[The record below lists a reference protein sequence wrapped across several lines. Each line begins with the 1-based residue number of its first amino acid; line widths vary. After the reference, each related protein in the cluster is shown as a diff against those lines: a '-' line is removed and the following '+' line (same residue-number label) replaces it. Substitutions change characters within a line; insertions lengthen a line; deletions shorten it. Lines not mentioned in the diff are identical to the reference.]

1 MEYIQTVLLQIEA
14 SRLEQASQPGGLL
27 ADLDEHRGHLRQQPG
42 FRDLRITRSIN
53 NEGNVLVL
61 VETRWADDAS
71 LVRYETSEP
80 NVAGIVSKHSGVV
93 ARDSVQVLDME
104 ALRTESSWRA
114 SEAVTEARQRVTL
127 PLAIPL
133 AALAFALLV
142 IYGLSRVYLE
152 IRGDGATAL
161 AAGIAIGI
169 LIIAFYIANNP
180 RVPGWQIAGVF
191 VLAGAVLA
199 GGAIWAVSEED
210 DTAAEESVASE
221 TPAGGSPGAS
231 PTGSPASGSPA
242 PSGALSVSMGDNFF
256 EFNGQKNPT
265 LTVSAGAAVTINLEN
280 KGTAIH
286 NMRIAGEDNKYN
298 TSDDAASDPTLVSG
312 GGTAAVQWKAPGN
325 AGKYDFQCDFHPT
338 DMKGTIEV
346 K

>member
-53 NEGNVLVL
+53 NEGNVLV
-61 VETRWADDAS
+61 VIETRWADDAS

-80 NVAGIVSKHSGVV
+80 NVAGIVGKHSNVV

-133 AALAFALLV
+133 GVLAFALLV

-169 LIIAFYIANNP
+169 LLIAFYIANNP

-210 DTAAEESVASE
+210 DTEAHEATASE
-221 TPAGGSPGAS
+221 PAGESPAASPGGES
-231 PTGSPASGSPA
+231 PTSGG
-242 PSGALSVSMGDNFF
+242 GAQAIVMIDNKFD
-256 EFNGQKNPT
+256 PDA
-265 LTVSAGAAVTINLEN
+265 LTVATGADVTFDLTNEGI
-280 KGTAIH
+280 AIH
-286 NMRIAGEDNKYN
+286 NMRIAGEDGEYN
-298 TSDDAASDPTLVSG
+298 TDDDAASDPNLVRR
-312 GGTAAVQWKAPGN
+312 QHRHPGVDR
-325 AGKYDFQCDFHPT
+325 ARLSR
-338 DMKGTIEV
+338 
-346 K
+346 